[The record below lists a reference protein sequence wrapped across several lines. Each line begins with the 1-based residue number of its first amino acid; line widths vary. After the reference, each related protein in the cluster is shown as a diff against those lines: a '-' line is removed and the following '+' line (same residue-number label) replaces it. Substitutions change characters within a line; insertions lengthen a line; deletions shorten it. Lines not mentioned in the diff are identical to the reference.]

1 MGNDIENPAK
11 AGIGYT
17 VGNYLLKGIGFITVP
32 IFTRILSQ
40 EDFGIYNTFLAY
52 ESILYIIVGMALHSS
67 LKNAYIKYQDA
78 FDTYVSSICILPLFN
93 AIFFVIVSFFCKEQ
107 VASLINL
114 DSNVIVWL
122 IIHSYGSGVMIFYSS
137 KIALSYDYKKYIKV
151 SLVNAV
157 GNIMLSIILIFT
169 CYENQK
175 YMGRIVGS
183 TISYILISF
192 FILLNI
198 FKTSRPRI
206 NKNYISYG
214 LKISLPIIPHGLS
227 QIVLLQFDRIMI
239 NSYIGS
245 KQAAI
250 YSFAYNIYSIIQITT
265 NSLGT
270 VFEPWFFKRM
280 NANPEGKHRIQQI
293 GTVLLG
299 IITVMLSLLMLLS
312 PETILVLGGSR
323 YNETFYCLLPVLMAG
338 FFAMAYSIPA
348 VVEYYYEKTKY
359 IATGTFIAATLNVIL
374 NMIFIPKFGYIAAAY
389 TTLSSY
395 IIYFSL
401 HLVISRI
408 LFEDYIIKIKSI
420 ILFIFVLLISWVV
433 VDFAKDLFL
442 VRIGVALIIFGLTYF
457 YFVKILSKEG
467 LKRLIKQVIHVRK

>member
-250 YSFAYNIYSIIQITT
+250 YSFAYN
-265 NSLGT
+265 NL
-270 VFEPWFFKRM
+270 K
-280 NANPEGKHRIQQI
+280 N
-293 GTVLLG
+293 
-299 IITVMLSLLMLLS
+299 
-312 PETILVLGGSR
+312 
-323 YNETFYCLLPVLMAG
+323 
-338 FFAMAYSIPA
+338 
-348 VVEYYYEKTKY
+348 
-359 IATGTFIAATLNVIL
+359 
-374 NMIFIPKFGYIAAAY
+374 IFHI
-389 TTLSSY
+389 
-395 IIYFSL
+395 
-401 HLVISRI
+401 
-408 LFEDYIIKIKSI
+408 
-420 ILFIFVLLISWVV
+420 
-433 VDFAKDLFL
+433 
-442 VRIGVALIIFGLTYF
+442 
-457 YFVKILSKEG
+457 
-467 LKRLIKQVIHVRK
+467 